1 MLTRIGDRIFIS
13 VVLFIGIHLLWMRF
27 LEQYLPLLIATI
39 MGWTPLVGQ
48 YFVIFKIQF
57 TTLLFLSKYTSAG
70 VL

>member
-39 MGWTPLVGQ
+39 ISSIVT
-48 YFVIFKIQF
+48 
-57 TTLLFLSKYTSAG
+57 FLIIRLS
-70 VL
+70 